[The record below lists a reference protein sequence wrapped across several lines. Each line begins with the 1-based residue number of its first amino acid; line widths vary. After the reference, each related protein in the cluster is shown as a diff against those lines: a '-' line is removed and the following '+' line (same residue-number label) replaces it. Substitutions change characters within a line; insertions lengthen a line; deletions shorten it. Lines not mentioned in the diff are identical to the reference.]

1 MKQGEN
7 HQYSVITL
15 RSDIF
20 SRNHIDDL
28 KNTVKKAIEDG
39 VTELALD
46 FSNVETIDL
55 IGFGVL
61 RTVQKIAISNN
72 VKMSL
77 FGLNENVKKILLER
91 TCLILD
97 ILDEEEESPF
107 DNGVALIA

>member
-1 MKQGEN
+1 MKQGEKSQ
-7 HQYSVITL
+7 HSIIVL

-28 KNTVKKAIEDG
+28 KNEVKKAIEEG
-39 VTELALD
+39 VSELALD